1 MAITNVKPIK
11 NTGAYLR
18 YITNDQAHTEGK
30 LRMADFKTINCSLS
44 RANQEL
50 REVADIYNKK
60 DNIRAYS
67 YLFSWS
73 DEELNPND
81 DKDIEK
87 ALNVAESTLKEIAG
101 NDRQMVLVAQND
113 GVGGKLHIHALVGSI
128 DIKTGESLRGKTR
141 SHYHL
146 KEVSDRIQKDMN
158 IKNLNS
164 ITHNLEIK
172 ESMAEIK
179 MRDRGA
185 YVWKDDLRSRIEEAK
200 ETGNFTSFEE
210 FQSYMKDTHQVEVT
224 ARNSKKAEAQ
234 AFNGEDKKLLSYSFI
249 DDAGKVRKAREN
261 KLGASYGAF
270 EIYNT
275 IEHNKSLT
283 EQNKPSKE
291 VLNLLGGLTYGHDLT
306 KRYRKERQ
314 TLEKAGLEEEKQ
326 ILKAEIPIPNH
337 KKDKPKK
344 IVKVEEESKPVEKTE
359 EEPRK
364 IIQVFTEDEEVKE
377 DIIPSLE
384 REKDEEQERKLKEWN
399 EHINNLISENLDE
412 DLEDYKD
419 ELELD

>member
-30 LRMADFKTINCSLS
+30 LRMADFKTVNCSLG
-44 RANQEL
+44 RANEQLRKISEL
-50 REVADIYNKK
+50 YNKK

-73 DEELNPND
+73 DEELNPNND
-81 DKDIEK
+81 EDIEK
-87 ALNVAESTLKEIAG
+87 ALTVAESTLKEIAG

-128 DIKTGESLRGKTR
+128 DIKTGKSLRGKTTG
-141 SHYHL
+141 HYYL

-164 ITHNLEIK
+164 VEHNLEIK

-200 ETGNFTSFEE
+200 ETGDFTSFEE
-210 FQSYMKDTHQVEVT
+210 FQSYMKDNHQVEVT

-234 AFNGEDKKLLSYSFI
+234 AFNGEDEKLLSYSFT
-249 DDAGKVRKAREN
+249 DEAGKLRKAREN

-270 EIYNT
+270 EIYNS

-283 EQNKPSKE
+283 EQNTPSKE
-291 VLNLLGGLTYGHDLT
+291 VLNILGGLTYSHNLT
-306 KRYRKERQ
+306 KRYREESQ
-314 TLEKAGLEEEKQ
+314 APEKAELKEEK
-326 ILKAEIPIPNH
+326 KDFKPDIPIPSH

-344 IVKVEEESKPVEKTE
+344 VVKVEDKSEPVEKIE
-359 EEPRK
+359 DEPRK
-364 IIQVFTEDEEVKE
+364 IIQVREDEEVNE

-384 REKDEEQERKLKEWN
+384 REKDEEQVRELEEWEN
-399 EHINNLISENLDE
+399 HINNLISENLDE
-412 DLEDYKD
+412 NDLYDDYD
-419 ELELD
+419 FEY